1 MNRGEV
7 WWYQLPEEEDRRPGC
22 ILTRSAAIS
31 VLNAVLIA
39 PSTRTRRNIPTQVNL
54 DVEDGMPYPCALSF
68 DNVLTIP
75 KVLLTE
81 RITSLE
87 PPKLAELCRAL
98 NTAVDC

>member
-1 MNRGEV
+1 
-7 WWYQLPEEEDRRPGC
+7 
-22 ILTRSAAIS
+22 LTRSAAIP

-39 PSTRTRRNIPTQVNL
+39 PATSTRRNIPTQVNL
-54 DVEDGMPYPCALSF
+54 DVEEGMPYPCALTF

-75 KVLLTE
+75 KALITE
-81 RITSLE
+81 KITSLG